1 MCIGFLSSPEEES
14 EDEEDTQSSK
24 SEEQH
29 MYSNPIKEEMPE
41 SKSSVKYSEMSEEK
55 RAKLREI
62 EVSMWYILC
71 QPSVVFEFP
80 LPPSSIHTTGN
91 YFEIFKHI

>member
-1 MCIGFLSSPEEES
+1 
-14 EDEEDTQSSK
+14 
-24 SEEQH
+24 

-62 EVSMWYILC
+62 EVSVWYFVPTFCIFSVPPVLLEIILKYYLNMLKYHGSDI
-71 QPSVVFEFP
+71 QVF
-80 LPPSSIHTTGN
+80 
-91 YFEIFKHI
+91 

>member
-1 MCIGFLSSPEEES
+1 
-14 EDEEDTQSSK
+14 
-24 SEEQH
+24 

-62 EVSMWYILC
+62 EVSTGC
-71 QPSVVFEFP
+71 FV
-80 LPPSSIHTTGN
+80 LPFSAFAVLSPT
-91 YFEIFKHI
+91 YDWELLFLK

>member
-1 MCIGFLSSPEEES
+1 
-14 EDEEDTQSSK
+14 
-24 SEEQH
+24 

-62 EVSMWYILC
+62 EVSTGC
-71 QPSVVFEFP
+71 FV
-80 LPPSSIHTTGN
+80 PPFSTFAVLSPT
-91 YFEIFKHI
+91 YDWELLFLK

>member
-1 MCIGFLSSPEEES
+1 
-14 EDEEDTQSSK
+14 
-24 SEEQH
+24 

-62 EVSMWYILC
+62 EVSMWRFVPPIC
-71 QPSVVFEFP
+71 IFP
-80 LPPSSIHTTGN
+80 IPPPRVLNI
-91 YFEIFKHI
+91 

>member
-1 MCIGFLSSPEEES
+1 
-14 EDEEDTQSSK
+14 
-24 SEEQH
+24 

-62 EVSMWYILC
+62 EVGVWYFVPTFCI
-71 QPSVVFEFP
+71 FTI
-80 LPPSSIHTTGN
+80 PPVHNFSTYCWKSFWNI
-91 YFEIFKHI
+91 I

>member
-1 MCIGFLSSPEEES
+1 
-14 EDEEDTQSSK
+14 
-24 SEEQH
+24 

-62 EVSMWYILC
+62 EVSMGCLVPPFCIFPVLNPPWVLYI
-71 QPSVVFEFP
+71 QFRVIF
-80 LPPSSIHTTGN
+80 T
-91 YFEIFKHI
+91 EIIIVLLHSGFLL

>member
-1 MCIGFLSSPEEES
+1 
-14 EDEEDTQSSK
+14 
-24 SEEQH
+24 

-62 EVSMWYILC
+62 EVSMWC
-71 QPSVVFEFP
+71 FVPPFCTFP
-80 LPPSSIHTTGN
+80 ILPPTPELSTYNTE
-91 YFEIFKHI
+91 FFLLK